1 MGTAPKK
8 KRSMR
13 SRRSGVKKLNLVKS
27 NLEILNKVKC

>member
-27 NLEILNKVKC
+27 NQETLNKIK